1 MIKGYVVLFFFGGE
15 GLREE
20 DYGWLFVDTVP
31 LLYEKKK
38 VARQLKIETWL
49 DLYQLTRELNI
60 HKLEKYNGG
69 NAPINYII

>member
-1 MIKGYVVLFFFGGE
+1 MV
-15 GLREE
+15 EE
-20 DYGWLFVDTVP
+20 ENYGWLFVDTVP

-60 HKLEKYNGG
+60 HKLENHNGG
-69 NAPINYII
+69 NAPMNYVI

>member
-1 MIKGYVVLFFFGGE
+1 MHFYFRGE
-15 GLREE
+15 GLAEE
-20 DYGWLFVDTVP
+20 ENYGWLFVDTVP

-60 HKLEKYNGG
+60 QKLENHNGG
-69 NAPINYII
+69 SAPMNYVI